1 MGYYKTNRD
10 FHEARWDE
18 PIIMKLGNP
27 GERGILVPKADEK
40 VTKAT
45 GTVKTLLP
53 KNLIRKKAPK
63 LPEMSQMQ
71 VLRHY
76 MRLSQETIGT
86 DFNIDIG
93 LGTCTMKYSPKIHEQ
108 LVRSEKLSEVHPYQD
123 ESTIQGILEIM
134 YRDEQY
140 IKAISGMDKVSLQPG
155 GGTQAIFANVETIRA
170 YHESRGEGE
179 QRNEIITTILS
190 HPGNPGAAATLGY
203 KVITLYPDENG
214 VPDIDALKAAVSEHT
229 AALMITNPEDTGIY
243 NEKIK
248 EFVDIVHAVG
258 GLCVYDQANLN
269 GLFGIT
275 RARDAG
281 FDMCHYNLHKS
292 FSSPHGCQ
300 GPAAGAQ
307 CVCEKLAKFVAA
319 PTVEFDGEKYY
330 LDYNRPDSIGKLRK
344 FYGVPAVLVRTYA
357 YIRTLG
363 PDGMKQIADLHKI
376 AAMMVGSY
384 TGGSVNMVA
393 MSDAFG
399 ASGDM
404 VSSSVVADNLLM
416 ALYFFVLIAIPT
428 IKFFLKKF
436 KHPYID
442 EVEARKASGESEN
455 QAASYWKAKPVAL
468 IDIAEALAIAF
479 AIVAISTAIADFF
492 AGLIP
497 TSNFGLSLL
506 NGLLGNKY
514 LIMPTLTM
522 LLATIKPEF
531 MGNIGGAQEIGTFLI
546 HIFFA
551 VIGVPASIYLIVT
564 QAPLLLVFC
573 AIIVGMNMIVSFV
586 FGKIF
591 KFNLEEICIAS
602 NANIGGPTTAAALAI
617 AKGWQAMVVPA
628 LLVGTLGYV
637 IGNYYGI
644 FIGTFL
650 GR

>member
-344 FYGVPAVLVRTYA
+344 FYGVPAVLVRTDETGVTTDDICRRIVDYGFQDYFTSHHPRIIPEPFTPEPVESYSKDDIDEFVDAYRQIAEEAYTTPQVVKEAPHHAALGSRIQEDGLIEWKKFATTWRA
-357 YIRTLG
+357 YIK
-363 PDGMKQIADLHKI
+363 MKKD
-376 AAMMVGSY
+376 
-384 TGGSVNMVA
+384 T
-393 MSDAFG
+393 
-399 ASGDM
+399 
-404 VSSSVVADNLLM
+404 
-416 ALYFFVLIAIPT
+416 
-428 IKFFLKKF
+428 
-436 KHPYID
+436 
-442 EVEARKASGESEN
+442 
-455 QAASYWKAKPVAL
+455 
-468 IDIAEALAIAF
+468 
-479 AIVAISTAIADFF
+479 
-492 AGLIP
+492 
-497 TSNFGLSLL
+497 
-506 NGLLGNKY
+506 
-514 LIMPTLTM
+514 
-522 LLATIKPEF
+522 
-531 MGNIGGAQEIGTFLI
+531 
-546 HIFFA
+546 
-551 VIGVPASIYLIVT
+551 
-564 QAPLLLVFC
+564 
-573 AIIVGMNMIVSFV
+573 
-586 FGKIF
+586 
-591 KFNLEEICIAS
+591 
-602 NANIGGPTTAAALAI
+602 
-617 AKGWQAMVVPA
+617 
-628 LLVGTLGYV
+628 
-637 IGNYYGI
+637 
-644 FIGTFL
+644 
-650 GR
+650 

>member
-45 GTVKTLLP
+45 GTVETLLP

-363 PDGMKQIADLHKI
+363 PDGMKQIAE
-376 AAMMVGSY
+376 
-384 TGGSVNMVA
+384 
-393 MSDAFG
+393 MSILNNNY
-399 ASGDM
+399 M
-404 VSSSVVADNLLM
+404 
-416 ALYFFVLIAIPT
+416 
-428 IKFFLKKF
+428 LKKLLEIKGISLPYAKGKYRLEQARLSWKELTDETGVTTDDICRRIVDYGF
-436 KHPYID
+436 QDYFTSHHPRIISEPFTPEPVESYSKDDID
-442 EVEARKASGESEN
+442 EFVDAYC
-455 QAASYWKAKPVAL
+455 Q
-468 IDIAEALAIAF
+468 IAEEAYTTPQ
-479 AIVAISTAIADFF
+479 V
-492 AGLIP
+492 
-497 TSNFGLSLL
+497 
-506 NGLLGNKY
+506 
-514 LIMPTLTM
+514 
-522 LLATIKPEF
+522 IKE
-531 MGNIGGAQEIGTFLI
+531 
-546 HIFFA
+546 
-551 VIGVPASIYLIVT
+551 
-564 QAPLLLVFC
+564 APHH
-573 AIIVGMNMIVSFV
+573 
-586 FGKIF
+586 
-591 KFNLEEICIAS
+591 
-602 NANIGGPTTAAALAI
+602 AALGSRIQEDGLTEWKKFATTWRAYI
-617 AKGWQAMVVPA
+617 KMKKDS
-628 LLVGTLGYV
+628 
-637 IGNYYGI
+637 
-644 FIGTFL
+644 
-650 GR
+650 